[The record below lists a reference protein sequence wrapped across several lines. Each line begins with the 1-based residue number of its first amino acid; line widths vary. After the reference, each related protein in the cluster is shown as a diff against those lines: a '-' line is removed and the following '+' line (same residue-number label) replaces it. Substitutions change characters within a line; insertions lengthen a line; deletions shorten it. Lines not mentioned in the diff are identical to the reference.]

1 MISEKIV
8 FFRCLVTFWKC
19 SERDLKKKK
28 KHQPATTSS
37 THNNP
42 LPTTKIFQ
50 ADHNKKPIATTAS
63 IRYPEQKTQKKKKNL
78 WTTATHQNN
87 HPITHKSQHS
97 PQQNPTSLGS
107 KNPQISI
114 TTTTKTHITSVQ
126 KPTNCNNHNNK
137 TNKSQ
142 QPSQQKPA
150 SPVFKNPQAT
160 NNPTHHNWQPTEST
174 DLRRLCTRKTKG
186 GWGFSVRDKRKRMG
200 VCRARSKKGV
210 GFCHVTK
217 GKGKGGFAC
226 ERE

>member
-1 MISEKIV
+1 MNNRNPPE
-8 FFRCLVTFWKC
+8 
-19 SERDLKKKK
+19 
-28 KHQPATTSS
+28 QP
-37 THNNP
+37 P
-42 LPTTKIFQ
+42 YYPQ
-50 ADHNKKPIATTAS
+50 IAT
-63 IRYPEQKTQKKKKNL
+63 
-78 WTTATHQNN
+78 
-87 HPITHKSQHS
+87 
-97 PQQNPTSLGS
+97 
-107 KNPQISI
+107 I
-114 TTTTKTHITSVQ
+114 TTTKPHITGFKKPTNLNNHRNKTHITSVQ

-160 NNPTHHNWQPTEST
+160 NNPIHHNRQPTEST

-217 GKGKGGFAC
+217 GKGKGGLRA
-226 ERE
+226 RESRNREGGCAREQARGGGLCKRE